1 MSILRRIFGKQA
13 DSRRRAV
20 PMRDV
25 AGLATSL
32 AVPAVQVLKSDTPSM
47 SHFGGSPSL
56 PATIVWP
63 DFKGRKLGFLAR
75 LSLSEIQT
83 AMPIDWLPSTGALL
97 FFYEMKEQ
105 PWGFDPKDRGSC
117 AVLLVPDLA
126 HASSASDPGGDPEL
140 CPLPYYGVSFQQV
153 NVLPSWERDSV
164 SPLTLSNAEADVY
177 CELVDQVFGD
187 QPKHQVGGLP
197 APVQGDA
204 MELECQLASNG
215 LYCGDAS
222 GYKDP
227 RAEVLKSD
235 AAKWRLLFQFDS
247 DDDLDVMWG
256 DAGTIYYWIDESAA
270 RSGDFTNPWLILQC
284 C

>member
-1 MSILRRIFGKQA
+1 
-13 DSRRRAV
+13 
-20 PMRDV
+20 MRDV
-25 AGLATSL
+25 AALADSL
-32 AVPAVQVLKSDTPSM
+32 AVPAVQVMKTDTPSL
-47 SHFGGSPSL
+47 SHFGGSPNL
-56 PATIVWP
+56 PANTAWP

-83 AMPIDWLPSTGALL
+83 ALPIDWLPSGGALL
-97 FFYEMKEQ
+97 FFYDMKEQ

-126 HASSASDPGGDPEL
+126 QASSAPDSGVDTDL
-140 CPLPYYGVSFQQV
+140 CPLPYHGVSFRRV
-153 NVLPSWERDSV
+153 SVLPSWERDSV
-164 SPLTLSNAEADVY
+164 SALTLSDAEADAY

-187 QPKHQVGGLP
+187 HPKHQVGGLP

-215 LYCGDAS
+215 LYCGDPS

-227 RAEVLKSD
+227 RAEALKSG
-235 AAKWRLLFQFDS
+235 AAQWRLLFQFDS
-247 DDDLDVMWG
+247 DDKLDVMWG

-270 RSGDFTNPWLILQC
+270 RSGNFSNPWLILQC

>member
-1 MSILRRIFGKQA
+1 
-13 DSRRRAV
+13 
-20 PMRDV
+20 MRDV
-25 AGLATSL
+25 AALANSL
-32 AVPAVQVLKSDTPSM
+32 AVPAVQLMKTNTPSL
-47 SHFGGSPSL
+47 SHFGGSPNL
-56 PATIVWP
+56 PANTAWP

-83 AMPIDWLPSTGALL
+83 ALPIDWLPSNGALL
-97 FFYEMKEQ
+97 FFYDMKEQ

-117 AVLLVPDLA
+117 AVLLVPELA
-126 HASSASDPGGDPEL
+126 QANSAPDARGETEL
-140 CPLPYYGVSFQQV
+140 CPLPYNGVSFRRLS
-153 NVLPSWERDSV
+153 VLPSWERDSV
-164 SPLTLSNAEADVY
+164 SALTLSDAEADAY

-187 QPKHQVGGLP
+187 HPKHQVGGLP

-227 RAEVLKSD
+227 RAEALKSG

-247 DDDLDVMWG
+247 DDNLDVMWG

-270 RSGDFTNPWLILQC
+270 RSGNFTNPWLILQC